1 MAATAR
7 QSSAEPPHI
16 PVLLRPILDAV
27 GDISGHW
34 VDGTLGAGSYAR
46 ALLDAGAD
54 VVTGIDRDPLALE
67 LAAVWGA
74 EFGGRL
80 RLVQGEFGGLDDHAG
95 EAVQGVV
102 LDLGVSSMQ
111 LDQPD
116 RGFSFMRDG
125 PLDMRMGQAGPT
137 AADLVA
143 QADEGVL
150 ADILHH
156 YGEERAARRIARAIV
171 ARRKDH
177 PITTT
182 RDLAAIVERHLPRA
196 KPGQIHP
203 ATRAFQAIRIA
214 VNDEF
219 GQLLAGL
226 EAAERALAPGGW
238 LAVVSF
244 HSLEDR
250 VVKRFLQA
258 RSGPGGGGSRY
269 APARAATEPGFE
281 LVTRKAISPDAEE
294 LAANPRAR
302 SAKLR
307 IARRTG
313 APSAPIDRRAVGP
326 PRVKLSGVLGS

>member
-1 MAATAR
+1 M
-7 QSSAEPPHI
+7 
-16 PVLLRPILDAV
+16 
-27 GDISGHW
+27 
-34 VDGTLGAGSYAR
+34 
-46 ALLDAGAD
+46 
-54 VVTGIDRDPLALE
+54 
-67 LAAVWGA
+67 WGA

-182 RDLAAIVERHLPRA
+182 RDLAAICRTA
-196 KPGQIHP
+196 P
-203 ATRAFQAIRIA
+203 AAR
-214 VNDEF
+214 
-219 GQLLAGL
+219 
-226 EAAERALAPGGW
+226 
-238 LAVVSF
+238 
-244 HSLEDR
+244 
-250 VVKRFLQA
+250 QA
-258 RSGPGGGGSRY
+258 RS
-269 APARAATEPGFE
+269 
-281 LVTRKAISPDAEE
+281 
-294 LAANPRAR
+294 N
-302 SAKLR
+302 
-307 IARRTG
+307 
-313 APSAPIDRRAVGP
+313 P
-326 PRVKLSGVLGS
+326 PRDARLSGDPDRGE